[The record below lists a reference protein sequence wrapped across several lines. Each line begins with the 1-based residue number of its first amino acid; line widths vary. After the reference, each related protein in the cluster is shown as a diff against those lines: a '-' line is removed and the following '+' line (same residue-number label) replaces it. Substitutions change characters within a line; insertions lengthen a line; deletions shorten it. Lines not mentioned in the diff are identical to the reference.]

1 MKEDEM
7 SILEHPSIAGR
18 IALLEAEVLAKQE
31 NVDKL
36 TKDLEMAR
44 AQHFELRSAK
54 ANYELKV
61 KNVLIYVAEELDGDV
76 ETIKNIAEQA
86 DIDLTTTKSYE
97 LNVTISL
104 DIEVPF
110 GEDGPD
116 TADIESDI
124 DVSVDSYNYTI
135 TDYST
140 DPIYCNEA

>member
-1 MKEDEM
+1 MKEDQM

>member
-1 MKEDEM
+1 MKEEQM
-7 SILEHPSIAGR
+7 SMLDHPSIAGR
-18 IALLEAEVLAKQE
+18 IALLEAEVVAKQE
-31 NVDKL
+31 NVDSL
-36 TKDLEMAR
+36 TKQLEEAR
-44 AQHFELRSAK
+44 SQHFALRSGIV
-54 ANYELKV
+54 NYELKIQ
-61 KNVLIYVAEELDGDV
+61 KVLQYVANELDGDI

-86 DIDLTTTKSYE
+86 EIDLTTTKSYE
-97 LNVTISL
+97 LNVTINI

>member
-1 MKEDEM
+1 MKEEQM

-18 IALLEAEVLAKQE
+18 IALLESESIAKQE

-36 TKDLEMAR
+36 TKQLEEAR
-44 AQHFELRSAK
+44 SQHFALRSEK

-61 KNVLIYVAEELDGDV
+61 KNCLIYVAEELDGDV
-76 ETIKNIAEQA
+76 ETIKNVAEQIG
-86 DIDLTTTKSYE
+86 IDLTTTKQYE
-97 LNVTISL
+97 LNVTINI

-116 TADIESDI
+116 TSDVEMGVN
-124 DVSVDSYNYTI
+124 VSVDSYDHEI
-135 TDYST
+135 IDYSV

>member
-7 SILEHPSIAGR
+7 SMLDHPSIAGR
-18 IALLEAEVLAKQE
+18 IALLEAEVVAKQE
-31 NVDKL
+31 NVDSL
-36 TKDLEMAR
+36 TKQLEEAR
-44 AQHFELRSAK
+44 SQHFALRSGIV
-54 ANYELKV
+54 NYELKIQ
-61 KNVLIYVAEELDGDV
+61 KVLQYVADELDGDI

-86 DIDLTTTKSYE
+86 EIDLTTTKSYE
-97 LNVTISL
+97 LNVTINI